1 MKTLPLSPAMLPVLD
16 WQAFGTPATELAEL
30 ATDANAEE
38 PAGFAAIPP
47 GMLRASFLGLLEVV
61 VVAVLGVV
69 VVSSPSDLSSFC
81 DSPAEDG
88 TFELST

>member
-1 MKTLPLSPAMLPVLD
+1 MKTLPLSPALPVLA
-16 WQAFGTPATELAEL
+16 WQAFGTTELAEL
-30 ATDANAEE
+30 ATDAGEE
-38 PAGFAAIPP
+38 AGFAAIPP
-47 GMLRASFLGLLEVV
+47 GMQASFLGLLEVV